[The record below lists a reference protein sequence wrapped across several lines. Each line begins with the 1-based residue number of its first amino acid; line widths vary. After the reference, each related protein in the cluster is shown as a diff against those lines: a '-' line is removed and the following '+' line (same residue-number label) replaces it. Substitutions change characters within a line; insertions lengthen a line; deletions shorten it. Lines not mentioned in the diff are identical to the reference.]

1 MGTLRKLLGGNLRR
15 LRGDKTQVEFAKLL
29 GISKSSLNRI
39 EIGEQ
44 NVSVDTLEIMAKRL
58 KIDASELVKNS

>member
-1 MGTLRKLLGGNLRR
+1 MGTLRKLLGANLKR
-15 LRGDKTQVEFAKLL
+15 LRGDKTQVEFAKSL

-44 NVSVDTLEIMAKRL
+44 NVSLDTLDVMAKRL
-58 KIDASELVKNS
+58 KISPSELIKNS